1 MPHDDLKNVPHR
13 VYYSKMTEN
22 KLSEDELKV
31 KLFDSL
37 LTAYHV
43 SGDTIKAWGE
53 DVQFDKTVEECAEL
67 IVALQHSKSR
77 TLDVRNLATEIA
89 DVLVMVVCCSRIIGE
104 DVVADEMNKKLLRLK
119 GRLEVARPKSDLE
132 DKYNKAVQHST
143 EMESRYYR
151 ELARTEELKRQLL
164 LLQDSLPKVSEEDEK
179 VVDELLAKHRQQQKK
194 RPLTRSKK

>member
-1 MPHDDLKNVPHR
+1 
-13 VYYSKMTEN
+13 MTE
-22 KLSEDELKV
+22 KILSEDELKV

-53 DVQFDKTVEECAEL
+53 DIQFDKTVEECAEL

-77 TLDVRNLATEIA
+77 TLDVRSLASEIA

-104 DVVADEMNKKLLRLK
+104 DVVSDEMNKKLTRLK
-119 GRLEVARPKSDLE
+119 GRLEVVRPKSDLE
-132 DKYNKAVQHST
+132 DKYNKAIQHST

-151 ELARTEELKRQLL
+151 ELAKGEELRRQLL
-164 LLQDSLPKVSEEDEK
+164 LLQDALPKVSPTDEQI
-179 VVDELLAKHRQQQKK
+179 VNELLSKQRKSK
-194 RPLTRSKK
+194 RPLRKTKK

>member
-1 MPHDDLKNVPHR
+1 
-13 VYYSKMTEN
+13 MTE
-22 KLSEDELKV
+22 KILSEDELKV

-77 TLDVRNLATEIA
+77 TLDVRSLASEIA

-104 DVVADEMNKKLLRLK
+104 DVVSDEMNKKLTRLK
-119 GRLEVARPKSDLE
+119 GRLEVVRPKSDLE
-132 DKYNKAVQHST
+132 DKYNKAIQHST

-151 ELARTEELKRQLL
+151 ELAKGEELRRQLL
-164 LLQDSLPKVSEEDEK
+164 LLQDALPKVSPTDEQI
-179 VVDELLAKHRQQQKK
+179 VNELLSKQRQSTTK
-194 RPLTRSKK
+194 RPLKKTKK

>member
-1 MPHDDLKNVPHR
+1 
-13 VYYSKMTEN
+13 MTEN

>member
-1 MPHDDLKNVPHR
+1 
-13 VYYSKMTEN
+13 MTE
-22 KLSEDELKV
+22 KILSEDELKV

-53 DVQFDKTVEECAEL
+53 DIQFDKTVEECAEL

-77 TLDVRNLATEIA
+77 TLDVRSLASEIA

-104 DVVADEMNKKLLRLK
+104 DVVSDEMNKKLTRLK
-119 GRLEVARPKSDLE
+119 GRLEVVRPKSDLE

-151 ELARTEELKRQLL
+151 ELAKGEELRRQLL
-164 LLQDSLPKVSEEDEK
+164 LLQDALPKVSPTDEQI
-179 VVDELLAKHRQQQKK
+179 VNELLSKQRQSTTK
-194 RPLTRSKK
+194 RPLKKTKK

>member
-1 MPHDDLKNVPHR
+1 MLHDDLKNVPHR
-13 VYYSKMTEN
+13 VYYSRMTEN

-104 DVVADEMNKKLLRLK
+104 DVVSDEMNKKLLRLK

-164 LLQDSLPKVSEEDEK
+164 LLQDSLPKVSEDDEK
-179 VVDELLAKHRQQQKK
+179 VVDELLTKHRQQQKK